1 MWRATDWDEMKF
13 RETLK
18 KSRALETILPMHGK
32 VSSGLG
38 DLKSRNASTGP
49 RGASI
54 FWIFSSSQSAA
65 RCIDETYSAF
75 P

>member
-13 RETLK
+13 RETLS
-18 KSRALETILPMHGK
+18 KSRALEAILPMHGK

-38 DLKSRNASTGP
+38 DLNSRNASTEP
-49 RGASI
+49 RGGSK

-65 RCIDETYSAF
+65 RCIDEAYSAL